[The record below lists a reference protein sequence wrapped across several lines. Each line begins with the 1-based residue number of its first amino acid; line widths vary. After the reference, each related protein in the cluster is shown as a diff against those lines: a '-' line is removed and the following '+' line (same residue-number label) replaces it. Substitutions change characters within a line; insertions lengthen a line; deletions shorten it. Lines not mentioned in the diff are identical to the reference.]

1 MKLSYKSSKRLE
13 AVLHNWLVFAALVF
27 LGSMFWDQWVPVYNL
42 PGWTWKST
50 LINMFLSAS
59 GVIWYIIAT
68 QLIILAV
75 APHHVHKVVDCSEA
89 IKILDAIME
98 ETQKTRS

>member
-1 MKLSYKSSKRLE
+1 MNLSYNGAKRLE
-13 AVLHNWLVFAALVF
+13 AVLHNWLVFAVLAF

-42 PGWTWKST
+42 PGWTWSSS
-50 LINMFLSAS
+50 LLNMFLSAS
-59 GVIWYIIAT
+59 GVVWYIIVT

-75 APHHVHKVVDCSEA
+75 TPHHVHKVVDCSEA
-89 IKILDAIME
+89 IKILDTITE